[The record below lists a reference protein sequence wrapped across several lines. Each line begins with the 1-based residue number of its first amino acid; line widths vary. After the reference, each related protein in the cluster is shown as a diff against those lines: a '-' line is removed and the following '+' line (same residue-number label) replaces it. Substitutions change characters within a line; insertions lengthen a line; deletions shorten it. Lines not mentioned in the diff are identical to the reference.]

1 MPVVTEDQKH
11 VISVMLSAGMWT
23 MDEICERVG
32 PDGYFPFAPAPP
44 TTRTIANLKR
54 RQLVSGDVHYR
65 KRRRDATSI
74 TPDES
79 VALYVLLRR
88 KSDRYTEELMDDMEE
103 AGIGEL
109 EADADATTHAADA
122 TTRTFAFTCRC
133 NMRFA
138 FLRPRSHCWPA
149 VLRVCVF

>member
-1 MPVVTEDQKH
+1 MPFVTEDQKH
-11 VISVMLSAGMWT
+11 VISVMLSVGMWT

-44 TTRTIANLKR
+44 ATRTIANLKR

-79 VALYVLLRR
+79 AALYVLLRR

-103 AGIGEL
+103 AGMGLAENWKQSTIDDHL
-109 EADADATTHAADA
+109 RSLCFTVK
-122 TTRTFAFTCRC
+122 RTQL
-133 NMRFA
+133 MP
-138 FLRPRSHCWPA
+138 LGIDQWH
-149 VLRVCVF
+149 